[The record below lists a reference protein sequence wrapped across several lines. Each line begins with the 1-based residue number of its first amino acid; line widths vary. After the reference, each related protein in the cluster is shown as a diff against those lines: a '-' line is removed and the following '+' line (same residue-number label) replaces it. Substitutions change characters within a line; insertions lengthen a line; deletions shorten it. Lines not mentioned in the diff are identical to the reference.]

1 MPLVS
6 IIGRESEEG
15 GGRTKYVLT
24 AVGLSIIL
32 PMLDSWLVGW
42 LIGWWV
48 GCYDDGAFLT
58 LVEVETIIYDTGE
71 EFILAGWITTT
82 TRFVCRL
89 KERR

>member
-24 AVGLSIIL
+24 AVGLSIIV
-32 PMLDSWLVGW
+32 PVLDRCLV
-42 LIGWWV
+42 GWWV